1 MNRGLLIGIVSAG
14 ILVIAVIASYIS
26 FYNTA
31 VKLENTTRAQFQS
44 NKNAYDSMWKTIQET
59 AQVPDK
65 YKDDF
70 KELLVAETSAKF
82 GPGGSKAMMQW
93 FQERELRLPV
103 EMYTKV
109 QTAIEA
115 NRAEFKRGQDVL
127 LDKQRR
133 YSDHLQSFGGSIWA
147 GFSGHPKPVMGEL
160 APTKDMDGDGTL
172 TVLDYPIVTSAK
184 TEAAFATG
192 EDNEALKVFGK

>member
-1 MNRGLLIGIVSAG
+1 MNRGLLIAIVSVA
-14 ILVIAVIASYIS
+14 ILLLAIIGSYIS

-44 NKNAYDSMWKTIQET
+44 NKNAYDSMWKTIQEV
-59 AQVPDK
+59 AQVPQQ

-70 KELLVAETSAKF
+70 KDLLVTETTAKY
-82 GPGGSKAMMQW
+82 GDKGSQATFQW
-93 FQERELRLPV
+93 FKDRDLKLPP

-115 NRAEFKRGQDVL
+115 NRAEFRRGQDVL

-133 YSDHLQSFGGSIWA
+133 YSDHIQSFGGSIWA
-147 GFSGHPKPVMGEL
+147 GMSGHPKPVMGEL
-160 APTKDMDGDGTL
+160 APTKDLDGDGVM

-192 EDNEALKVFGK
+192 EDNEPVNVFGK